1 MMTNSG
7 FDKYALRMLMVLM
20 MLTACLATT
29 ARNKK
34 KRVVKAQPVP
44 VAKVSDNDAKRYK
57 YFYLE
62 ASRQQQLGNDAAA
75 FDLLKHCT
83 RINPQAPEA
92 YFTLSAYYAS
102 MQSDSTML
110 YCIQKAA
117 ELSPFNETYL
127 ERLGQVYIRMG
138 NYAEATKVYEKLS
151 DGSPS
156 RVDVLSLLLSLYQQ
170 EQKYDKMIEVLNRME
185 TIEGSSEDITL
196 TKMKVY
202 SLQGNKKKEYNE
214 LKELSR
220 QHPSDYNYRVM
231 MGNWLLKNG
240 KEKEALGEL
249 HGVLKKEPDNEMA
262 QMSLYD
268 FYKGKNDSLAMQHA
282 KALLLNP
289 RADNDSKVLVLRQ
302 IIADSEEHGGDSIPV
317 LALFDSMLKMPQQNA
332 DIAGLKAAYM
342 SLKHMPDSIV
352 DLALLDVLEIEPDNA
367 GARIQ
372 LLQDVWATGDYDRVI
387 TLCKPALEYN
397 PDNMAFYYFLGLA
410 YSQKDEIDS
419 SIDAFR
425 RGVSQITSDS
435 NRDLVSDFYA
445 IMGDMLHEKGLDAEA
460 FAAYDS
466 CLQWK
471 PNNITCL
478 NNYAYY
484 LSVLNRDLP
493 KAEQMSYRTVR
504 AEPKNSTYLDTYAW
518 ILFREE
524 RFEEAR
530 IYIDQALAN
539 DSAASAVII
548 EHAGDIYMMVS
559 QPDKAVE
566 YWERALEMDSENALL
581 QRKIKLRKYID
592 EASDK

>member
-1 MMTNSG
+1 MMNYG
-7 FDKYALRMLMVLM
+7 FGKTSLRLLIMLMVL
-20 MLTACLATT
+20 TACLQAT
-29 ARNKK
+29 ARKK

-44 VAKVSDNDAKRYK
+44 AVQVSENDVKRYK

-62 ASRQQQLGNDAAA
+62 ASRQQQQGNDAAA
-75 FDLLKHCT
+75 FDLLKHCVQ
-83 RINPQAPEA
+83 INPTAPEA
-92 YFTLSAYYAS
+92 YFTLSAYYAAMNNDSS
-102 MQSDSTML
+102 MVD
-110 YCIQKAA
+110 CIKKAA
-117 ELSPFNETYL
+117 EFSPSNETYL

-138 NYAEATKVYEKLS
+138 QYSDAISVYESLAS
-151 DGSPS
+151 GNSS
-156 RVDVLSLLLSLYQQ
+156 RLDVLSLLLQLYQQ
-170 EQKYDKMIEVLNRME
+170 ELKYDKMIDILERME
-185 TIEGSSEDITL
+185 TIEGVSEDITL
-196 TKMKVY
+196 TKMRVY
-202 SLQGNKKKEYNE
+202 SMQGNKKKEYQE

-220 QHPSDYNYRVM
+220 QHPSDYKYRVM
-231 MGNWLLKNG
+231 MGNWLMKNG
-240 KEKEALGEL
+240 KEKEALNEL

-268 FYKGKNDSLAMQHA
+268 YYKEKDDTLAMSHA

-289 RADNDSKVLVLRQ
+289 RAETDSKILVLRQ

-317 LALFDSMLKMPQQNA
+317 LALFDQMLTQPQQTA
-332 DIAGLKAAYM
+332 DIAELKAAYM
-342 SLKHMPDSIV
+342 SLKEMPDSLI
-352 DLALLDVLEIEPDNA
+352 DEALLDVLEIEPDNA

-387 TLCKPALEYN
+387 SLCKPALEYN
-397 PDNMAFYYFLGLA
+397 PDNMAFYYFSGLA
-410 YSQKDEIDS
+410 YSQKDEIDN

-445 IMGDMLHEKGLDAEA
+445 IMGDMLHEKGLYEEA

-471 PNNITCL
+471 PNNIGCL

-484 LSVLNRDLP
+484 LSVLNKDLP
-493 KAEQMSYRTVR
+493 KAEQMSYRTIK

-518 ILFREE
+518 ILFRQE

-539 DSAASAVII
+539 DSTVSAVII
-548 EHAGDIYMMVS
+548 EHAGDIYMMTNDT
-559 QPDKAVE
+559 DKALE
-566 YWERALEMDSENALL
+566 YWQKALENNKENALL
-581 QRKIKLRKYID
+581 QRKIKERKYID
-592 EASDK
+592 DTSE